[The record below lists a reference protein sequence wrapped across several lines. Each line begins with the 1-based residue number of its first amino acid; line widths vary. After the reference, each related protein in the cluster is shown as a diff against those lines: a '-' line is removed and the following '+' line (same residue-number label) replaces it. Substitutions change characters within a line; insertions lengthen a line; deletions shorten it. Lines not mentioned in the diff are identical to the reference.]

1 MSIEIHPEPH
11 VRRQQQTVDEIM
23 SPHVI
28 ATDSDS
34 TIGDAMDTMD
44 RFSVHHLVVEDR
56 GKFVGVVSDR
66 DLLRHISPFAGT
78 INERPRD
85 ATTLHQRLFAVAT
98 YHPISVE
105 TGTPLAEA
113 AGLLLQRDISCL
125 PVLGHDGRVI
135 GVLTSRDLVRGL
147 VHALEQGICE
157 LPHA

>member
-1 MSIEIHPEPH
+1 MSIESDVDREL
-11 VRRQQQTVDEIM
+11 QTVDEVM

-34 TIGDAMDTMD
+34 TVGDAMDTME
-44 RFSVHHLVVEDR
+44 RFAVHHLVVEDR
-56 GKFVGVVSDR
+56 GRFVGVVSDR

-85 ATTLHQRLFAVAT
+85 ATTLRQRLFAVAT
-98 YHPISVE
+98 YHPISIP

-113 AGLLLQRDISCL
+113 ARLLLQRDISCL
-125 PVLGHDGRVI
+125 PVLGHDGRVM

-147 VHALEQGICE
+147 VDALDAGICR